1 MKKTTFVMPISNT
14 DKWEGQLH
22 VTVSGDSQDYE
33 IHEVEFEDRHGV
45 MVDISELV
53 FNWCRSL
60 YKHVCDAASEFL
72 ADLKYT
78 EESDYTM
85 AQQDA
90 I

>member
-1 MKKTTFVMPISNT
+1 MKKTTFVIPISNT
-14 DKWEGQLH
+14 NKWEGQLH
-22 VTVSGDSQDYE
+22 VTVSGDSQDFE
-33 IHEVEFEDRHGV
+33 IHEVEFEDRNGV

-53 FNWCRSL
+53 FNWCNSL
-60 YKHVCDAASEFL
+60 YKTCQDAASDFL

-78 EESDYTM
+78 EESDYTL